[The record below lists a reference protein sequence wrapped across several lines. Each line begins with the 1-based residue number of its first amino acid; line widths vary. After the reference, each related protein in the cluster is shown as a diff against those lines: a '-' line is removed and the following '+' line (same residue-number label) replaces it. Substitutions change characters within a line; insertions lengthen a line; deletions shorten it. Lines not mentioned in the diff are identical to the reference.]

1 MTKNNLLNKVRA
13 SYNVELN
20 EKKHDL
26 VFIIILFKKKL
37 HSCFCHQSA
46 VKDKIHFH
54 IKMVE
59 WHLRRLYCLN
69 FTYDSI
75 IDAISASVINVVV
88 AQHANYLPSNGLN
101 GRRKKR
107 THNLCKQWKKN

>member
-1 MTKNNLLNKVRA
+1 M
-13 SYNVELN
+13 
-20 EKKHDL
+20 
-26 VFIIILFKKKL
+26 KKKRSGFYYYSFEKI
-37 HSCFCHQSA
+37 HSCCCHQSA
-46 VKDKIHFH
+46 EKVEIHFH

-75 IDAISASVINVVV
+75 IDAISASVINVAV
-88 AQHANYLPSNGLN
+88 AQPANYLPSNGLN

-107 THNLCKQWKKN
+107 THNLCKQWKKIENKLIKNI

>member
-1 MTKNNLLNKVRA
+1 MTKNNLLNKASA

-20 EKKHDL
+20 GKKTIW
-26 VFIIILFKKKL
+26 FLFLFFGKKF

-46 VKDKIHFH
+46 EKVEIHFH

-75 IDAISASVINVVV
+75 IDAISASVINVAV
-88 AQHANYLPSNGLN
+88 AQHANNLPSNGLN